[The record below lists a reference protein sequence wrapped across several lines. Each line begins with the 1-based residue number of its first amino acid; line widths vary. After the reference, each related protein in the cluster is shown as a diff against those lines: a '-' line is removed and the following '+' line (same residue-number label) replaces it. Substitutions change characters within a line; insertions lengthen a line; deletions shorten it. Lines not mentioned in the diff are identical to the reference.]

1 MSERDFQLSA
11 EKAALREWE
20 SVQSTLIVLPT
31 GCGKTVVA
39 ANIIKHFDSTKTLF
53 LAHRE
58 ELIFQGAK
66 TIRRHA
72 NVGVAI
78 EMADLWAGDQLWDA
92 SVIVSTIQTQ
102 IAGKKDRERMR
113 RFKPDEFG
121 LVVIDEAH
129 RITAK
134 SYKKVLA
141 HYKQNPNVKILCLT
155 ATPDRADQ
163 EALGQIIDTVAFDY
177 EIIDAINDGW
187 LVPIEQ
193 QMVFVEGLDFSKV
206 KTQCGDLSASDLA
219 AIMETEKNLQGIAAS
234 SLEIIGDRRT
244 LVFTAG
250 VKQAEML
257 CEIFNRHRD
266 GMAGWVCGTT
276 PKDQRRDLLARFS
289 DGRTQVVCNCNC
301 LSEGFDNPGV
311 EVVIQARPTKS
322 RSLYAQ
328 QAGRCTRPLAGT
340 VDGLASAEER
350 RAAIAASPKPS
361 ALIVDFVGN
370 AGRHKLMTTA
380 DILGGK
386 VSDEAMERAVAKAKA
401 EGKPVRMMDELANA
415 ESAIQSEI
423 EERRKR
429 EAARKAHLIAQA
441 EFKTK
446 SVDPFDMLDVR
457 PKKATSWDA
466 GKSLT
471 TNQRAVLLRQGINI
485 TNMPY
490 SQQKQLFTALI
501 KRRNSN
507 LASLNQVRAL
517 RKRGVNTDGITF
529 QQASAKLDEISRKE
543 GWKPK
548 PSNGNGHA
556 VSSAPEEP
564 IRPAPVPGSPV
575 DEPPWMKDLFG

>member
-1 MSERDFQLSA
+1 MIREYQTKA
-11 EKAALREWE
+11 ETAAFREWQN
-20 SVQSTLIVLPT
+20 VQTTLVVMPT
-31 GCGKTVVA
+31 GTGKTVLA
-39 ANIIKHFDSTKTLF
+39 ANIIKRFDSSKTLF

-66 TIRRHA
+66 TIRRHT
-72 NVGVAI
+72 NLGVSI

-102 IAGKKDRERMR
+102 IAGRKDSERMT
-113 RFKPDEFG
+113 RFKPEDFG
-121 LVVIDEAH
+121 LVIVDEAH
-129 RITAK
+129 RVTAK

-141 HYKQNPNVKILCLT
+141 HYKQNPDLKILCLT

-163 EALGQIIDTVAFDY
+163 EALGQIIDSVAFDY

-187 LVPIEQ
+187 LVPIDQ

-206 KTQCGDLSASDLA
+206 KTLCGDLSGADLA

-234 SLEIIGDRRT
+234 TIEIIGDRRT

-250 VKQAEML
+250 VKQAELL
-257 CEIFNRHRD
+257 CEIFNRHRE

-276 PKDQRRDLLARFS
+276 PKDQRRDLLTRFA

-311 EVVIQARPTKS
+311 EVVVQARPTKS

-328 QAGRCTRPLAGT
+328 QAGRGTRPLAGV

-350 RAAIAASPKPS
+350 RAAILASPKKS
-361 ALIVDFVGN
+361 CLIVDFVGN

-386 VSDEAMERAVAKAKA
+386 VSPEAIEKAIANAKKQ
-401 EGKPVRMMDELANA
+401 GKPVRMADELAKA
-415 ESAIQSEI
+415 ETEIQLEI
-423 EERRKR
+423 EKRRKR
-429 EAARKAHLIAQA
+429 EAAKKAHLVATA

-457 PKKATSWDA
+457 PRKASSWDA
-466 GKSLT
+466 GKSLST
-471 TNQRAVLLRQGINI
+471 GQRAVLLKQGVNI

-490 SQQKQLFTALI
+490 SQQKQLLTAI
-501 KRRNSN
+501 FRRKGSG

-517 RKRGVNTDGITF
+517 RKRGIDTDGMTF
-529 QQASAKLDEISRKE
+529 RQASEKLDEISRKE
-543 GWKPK
+543 GWATR
-548 PSNGNGHA
+548 NGNGSNGHHA
-556 VSSAPEEP
+556 VKTELRPVAPTLAQE
-564 IRPAPVPGSPV
+564 
-575 DEPPWMKDLFG
+575 EPPWMKDLFG